1 MGNAASAGPEA
12 AEDTTTGGGQRNEVT
27 SVPDLEVA
35 GDVYDDALPKR
46 PTPLEAL
53 VLVPRQ
59 SGDRNS
65 RFAGDDSDPAAAAAA
80 ARKAAEVA
88 RATTNVWH
96 MQPPGAM
103 SAGDDDVAKEHPP
116 YLIEAEPAPSRMRVS
131 GAQGKEEG
139 GGTTVGSA
147 EIRSD
152 ADNKLP
158 PDAVKPLLEPRLVTP
173 DAASIGDMN
182 NPGKGGDGDE
192 ANESNNGTA
201 IGSTAD
207 AKETETDVVEEV
219 VAAATNDTTVDAAPN
234 AEKR

>member
-35 GDVYDDALPKR
+35 GAGYDNALPKR

-59 SGDRNS
+59 SEDNGGC
-65 RFAGDDSDPAAAAAA
+65 AGDDSDPAAAAAA

-103 SAGDDDVAKEHPP
+103 SAGDDDVAKEHP
-116 YLIEAEPAPSRMRVS
+116 YLIEAEPAPSRARVS
-131 GAQGKEEG
+131 SAQGKEE

-147 EIRSD
+147 EIRSKSG
-152 ADNKLP
+152 NKLP
-158 PDAVKPLLEPRLVTP
+158 PDAVKALLEPRVTP
-173 DAASIGDMN
+173 DAASSGDMN
-182 NPGKGGDGDE
+182 PRKGGDGDE
-192 ANESNNGTA
+192 ANESNNGAA
-201 IGSTAD
+201 IGSMAD
-207 AKETETDVVEEV
+207 AKEKDTDVVEEV

>member
-27 SVPDLEVA
+27 SVPDLVVA
-35 GDVYDDALPKR
+35 GDGYDDDLPKR

-59 SGDRNS
+59 SEDNGGC
-65 RFAGDDSDPAAAAAA
+65 AGDDSDPVAAAAA

-103 SAGDDDVAKEHPP
+103 SAGDDDVAKEHP
-116 YLIEAEPAPSRMRVS
+116 YLIEAEPAPSRARVS
-131 GAQGKEEG
+131 SAQGKEE

-147 EIRSD
+147 EIRSKSG
-152 ADNKLP
+152 NKLP
-158 PDAVKPLLEPRLVTP
+158 PDAVKALLEPRLVTP
-173 DAASIGDMN
+173 DAASSGDMK
-182 NPGKGGDGDE
+182 PRKGGDGDE
-192 ANESNNGTA
+192 ANESNNGAA
-201 IGSTAD
+201 IGSMAD
-207 AKETETDVVEEV
+207 AKEKDTDVVEEV

>member
-12 AEDTTTGGGQRNEVT
+12 MEDATTGGGQRNEVT
-27 SVPDLEVA
+27 SVPDRVVE
-35 GDVYDDALPKR
+35 GDGDDDALPKR

-59 SGDRNS
+59 SEDNGGC
-65 RFAGDDSDPAAAAAA
+65 AGDDSDPAAAAAA

-103 SAGDDDVAKEHPP
+103 SAGDDDVAKEHP
-116 YLIEAEPAPSRMRVS
+116 YLIEAEPAPSRARVS
-131 GAQGKEEG
+131 SAQGKEE

-147 EIRSD
+147 EIRSKSG
-152 ADNKLP
+152 NKLP
-158 PDAVKPLLEPRLVTP
+158 PDAVKALLEPRVTP
-173 DAASIGDMN
+173 DAASSGDMN
-182 NPGKGGDGDE
+182 PRKGGDGDE

-201 IGSTAD
+201 IGSMAD
-207 AKETETDVVEEV
+207 AKEKDTDVVEEV
-219 VAAATNDTTVDAAPN
+219 VAAATNDKTVDAAPT